1 VVWLLTEGKHIRVM
15 TLKAFKDLIK
25 ANGFRICKL
34 YGCCSIPPEN
44 TLKARI
50 TESIDRFMSKLSP
63 ALATWLVARIRKNV
77 S

>member
-1 VVWLLTEGKHIRVM
+1 M
-15 TLKAFKDLIK
+15 TLKAFKDIIK
-25 ANGFRICKL
+25 AHGFRICEL
-34 YGCCSIPPEN
+34 YGCCGIPLEN

-50 TESIDRFMSKLSP
+50 AESIDRFMSKLFP